1 MLLADD
7 HTIVRS
13 GIKLLIEDSEIQI
26 QIDEAGTEGEIVEKI
41 KNNVYDLIVLDIGIP
56 DTDFTSLMQWVT
68 NIAPNS
74 SLLIFSMQ
82 PEEIYGIRCLQAG
95 AKGYLRKSASNE
107 EIITAIKR
115 VLNGDKYL
123 SNVLIDLL
131 SDLNPAKKT
140 TNPFTTLS
148 PRELEIAKHLNDGKT
163 LPEICT
169 ILNIQYSTVNSLK
182 RRIFEKLHVDN
193 VLSLCRLM
201 QSFDIH

>member
-1 MLLADD
+1 MKKMLLADD

-115 VLNGDKYL
+115 VLNGD
-123 SNVLIDLL
+123 
-131 SDLNPAKKT
+131 
-140 TNPFTTLS
+140 
-148 PRELEIAKHLNDGKT
+148 
-163 LPEICT
+163 
-169 ILNIQYSTVNSLK
+169 
-182 RRIFEKLHVDN
+182 
-193 VLSLCRLM
+193 
-201 QSFDIH
+201 